1 MSQTLTD
8 PVLYN
13 ELHKIDS
20 NIYKVGNANT
30 TTIIDDADRRGIANE
45 QRQYRM
51 NQHVLDN
58 NQANTGVLLSA
69 INGNGQN
76 NLQAINRVGTD
87 LGIDIERVGTSNLSA
102 IQGGIT
108 EQHRIANEVTNKIG
122 DQTHDMA
129 GHFAD
134 VHKSFGEHN
143 HMMNNAVKS
152 AECGIKQDVASGVYG
167 LSRDAFQNQIRT
179 NDHFAALN
187 ANVYKTETASQKQAS
202 DYFMHAQGKASDY
215 FMQSQQ
221 TAFNTQRQAGDYYA
235 RSQAD
240 SFSVQKQAGD
250 YFAKTQTDMVKLEN
264 SLGRLADNH
273 FERTQFSIAD
283 TKNALQLQ
291 AANNAATIQI
301 EALKNKSD
309 LEKQLA
315 ECCCEI
321 KTKIS
326 DSTGSIKDLVTL
338 NNTSDI
344 RAQLA
349 AAETKNYILKNAGSG
364 RGAGLG
370 YDIGSGVGP
379 GIGLGIGLDMVGH
392 GHHRRHCR
400 SRSRSRSRINSNRPI
415 QFI

>member
-1 MSQTLTD
+1 MSQITD

-30 TTIIDDADRRGIANE
+30 SEIINDADRRGIANE

-58 NQANTGVLLSA
+58 NNQNTSTLLSSV
-69 INGNGQN
+69 NGNGQT
-76 NLQAINRVGTD
+76 NLQAINRIGTE
-87 LGIDIERVGTSNLSA
+87 LAHDIERSGSA
-102 IQGGIT
+102 NVIATQSGIT
-108 EQHRIANEVTNKIG
+108 EQHRIANEVTNMIG
-122 DQTHDMA
+122 KQTHDIA
-129 GHFAD
+129 GHVAD
-134 VHKSFGEHN
+134 VNKAFGDSN
-143 HMMNNAVKS
+143 FLTNSNIKA
-152 AECGIKQDVASGVYG
+152 AECNIKGELAGGVYG
-167 LSRDAFQNQIRT
+167 LSRDAFQNQLRT

-187 ANVYKTETASQKQAS
+187 SSVYKSENASQKQAS
-202 DYFMHAQGKASDY
+202 DYYMHSQAKASDY

-240 SFSVQKQAGD
+240 SFNVQKQAGD

-264 SLGRLADNH
+264 SLGRLADSH

-291 AANNAATIQI
+291 AANNTATIQI
-301 EALKNKSD
+301 EALKNKSE

-326 DSTGSIKDLVTL
+326 DSSGSIKDMLTT

-349 AAETKNYILKNAGSG
+349 AVETKNYILRYAHRG
-364 RGAGLG
+364 RGC
-370 YDIGSGVGP
+370 S
-379 GIGLGIGLDMVGH
+379 
-392 GHHRRHCR
+392 R
-400 SRSRSRSRINSNRPI
+400 SRSRSRSRSPRRRRDRD
-415 QFI
+415 